1 MVALRVFSWVLSR
14 PGKSKAALS
23 GRQACPECRWFGASS
38 GRPVMGN
45 SLRPQQ
51 PSAPLACLPAT
62 CASALPLPAWAPSPV
77 GLVVIMGKSFPAP
90 CPGSGMNV
98 AALGAACWLPIWMG
112 SGVGGSGYASF
123 QAIHCLWSPLGP
135 SLDLLWLGLW
145 PPLRRVLPSTG
156 TLSWFPKGPS
166 KGEPPGDASVAR
178 TGPGVSQDRRGWC
191 SRE

>member
-1 MVALRVFSWVLSR
+1 MALRVFSWVLSR
-14 PGKSKAALS
+14 PGKGKAALS

-38 GRPVMGN
+38 GHPVMGN

-90 CPGSGMNV
+90 CPRSGMNE

-112 SGVGGSGYASF
+112 SGGGGEWLHIFPGHPFSLVTAGTQLRLTVAWVVATSLKGLAQHRHTLLVPQRPQQRRAS
-123 QAIHCLWSPLGP
+123 W
-135 SLDLLWLGLW
+135 
-145 PPLRRVLPSTG
+145 
-156 TLSWFPKGPS
+156 
-166 KGEPPGDASVAR
+166 
-178 TGPGVSQDRRGWC
+178 
-191 SRE
+191 